1 MTESNYDILKIS
13 DGASKREIREA
24 YRNLV
29 LEIHS
34 DRGGDDEQ
42 FKKIKQAYEDLKV
55 GKKYA
60 DSIKVKKEKAKVFSG
75 DSASDK
81 RRKNLLL
88 SSDISIDLNIE
99 RRWAPLLRGPECG
112 RQESIPITSRILQ
125 WLNLPNRLPQHFHF
139 GQHACRLQP

>member
-60 DSIKVKKEKAKVFSG
+60 DSIKVKRERQKFFQVIQLLINVEKIFFYLV
-75 DSASDK
+75 
-81 RRKNLLL
+81 
-88 SSDISIDLNIE
+88 IS
-99 RRWAPLLRGPECG
+99 R
-112 RQESIPITSRILQ
+112 
-125 WLNLPNRLPQHFHF
+125 
-139 GQHACRLQP
+139 

>member
-1 MTESNYDILKIS
+1 MTESNYDILRIS
-13 DGASKREIREA
+13 EGASKKEIREA

-34 DRGGDDEQ
+34 DRGGNDEQ
-42 FKKIKQAYEDLKV
+42 FKKIKQAYEDLKI
-55 GKKYA
+55 GKKYT

-88 SSDISIDLNIE
+88 WAYFTIFKDSSYLSLIHLFCT
-99 RRWAPLLRGPECG
+99 L
-112 RQESIPITSRILQ
+112 
-125 WLNLPNRLPQHFHF
+125 
-139 GQHACRLQP
+139 

>member
-1 MTESNYDILKIS
+1 MTESNYDILGIS
-13 DGASKREIREA
+13 EGVSKREIREA

-34 DRGGDDEQ
+34 DRGGNDEQ
-42 FKKIKQAYEDLKV
+42 FKKIKQAYEDLKI

-88 SSDISIDLNIE
+88 SSDISIEMKSAEEWVAALN
-99 RRWAPLLRGPECG
+99 RAN
-112 RQESIPITSRILQ
+112 TTV
-125 WLNLPNRLPQHFHF
+125 
-139 GQHACRLQP
+139 